1 MNLHIPISCILHT
14 ETYYAGGLYVL
25 WISLGIRPMLR
36 RLVLNLNES
45 KLYVVNCTIGQRI
58 SRLPELRDVVLVLR

>member
-1 MNLHIPISCILHT
+1 MNLHIDLPISCIMHT

-36 RLVLNLNES
+36 RLVLN
-45 KLYVVNCTIGQRI
+45 VNQRI
-58 SRLPELRDVVLVLR
+58 